1 MINTLVQYFIQF
13 GTISLPGIGSLKLTK
28 NESFWDKGKLVA
40 PKEHILFEHRINEE
54 NNHLIQFIANDLG
67 VSFEDANAQFS
78 LYLNSIFIQQVTTL
92 EFGNLGS
99 FHKNGSKI
107 IWISYYKAE
116 QYYKNV
122 TPKIFVSQNDQTIKT
137 EVPFNRHLTTW
148 TIVIII
154 LSLLLIFTKISHNS
168 IYD

>member
-1 MINTLVQYFIQF
+1 MKNTLVQYFIQF

-28 NESFWDKGKLVA
+28 NESFWDNGKLVA
-40 PKEHILFEHRINEE
+40 PNEHILFEHRINEE

-67 VSFEDANAQFS
+67 LTFEDANKQFDE
-78 LYLNSIFIQQVTTL
+78 YLNIFLIQQVTTL

-107 IWISYYKAE
+107 NWNSYYKAE

-122 TPKIFVSQNDQTIKT
+122 TPKVFASQNEQAIKT
-137 EVPFNRHLTTW
+137 DVQFNRHLITW
-148 TIVIII
+148 TIIIII
-154 LSLLLIFTKISHNS
+154 LSSLLIFYKNFSQ
-168 IYD
+168 